1 MSDQAPKRGKLRSL
15 FRLSL
20 WLTAIALLCIGVA
33 EGWTWVLSHG
43 RCHNSAAECR
53 PNSVGLVLG
62 CSKYISR
69 GHRNYFNYFYLKRM
83 EAAAALW
90 HSGRV
95 RCIIVSGD
103 NRHKSYNEPRDMKNS
118 LIALGVPADRIVCD
132 FAGVCTYD
140 SVARANRIFG
150 AQQLIIV
157 SQEDHAE
164 RAVTIARHLGIEAEG
179 LNAPRFAMTR
189 RSKVRAYL
197 RERAARLAMVY
208 DLLTNRTPDFL
219 GAPEKLPY

>member
-1 MSDQAPKRGKLRSL
+1 MSNQAPERGILRRL
-15 FRLSL
+15 FRLGL
-20 WLTAIALLCIGVA
+20 WLTIIALLCIGIA
-33 EGWTWVLSHG
+33 EGWTWALSHG
-43 RCHNSAAECR
+43 RCHDSASECR

-69 GHRNYFNYFYLKRM
+69 GHRNYFYLKRM

-90 HSGRV
+90 RSGRV
-95 RCIIVSGD
+95 RCLIVSGD
-103 NRHKSYNEPRDMKNS
+103 NRHMSYNEPRDMKNS

-157 SQEDHAE
+157 SQENHAE

-189 RSKVRAYL
+189 RALVRSYL
-197 RERAARLAMVY
+197 RERAARIAMVY
-208 DLLTNRTPDFL
+208 DLITNRTPDYL
-219 GAPEKLPY
+219 GAPESLPY

>member
-1 MSDQAPKRGKLRSL
+1 MSDQAPKRRKAGRL
-15 FRLSL
+15 FRVCL
-20 WLTAIALLCIGVA
+20 WLTVFALLCIGVA
-33 EGWTWVLSHG
+33 EGWTWALSHG
-43 RCHNSAAECR
+43 RCYNSAAECK

-62 CSKYISR
+62 CSKYISS
-69 GHRNYFNYFYLKRM
+69 GHRNYFYLKRM

-140 SVARANRIFG
+140 SVARANHIFG
-150 AQQLIIV
+150 AQQLVIV
-157 SQEDHAE
+157 SQENHAE
-164 RAVTIARHLGIEAEG
+164 RAVAIARHLGIEAEG
-179 LNAPRFAMTR
+179 LNAPKFAMTR
-189 RSKVRAYL
+189 RAKVRSYL
-197 RERAARLAMVY
+197 RERAARIAMVY
-208 DLLTNRTPDFL
+208 DFITNRTPDFL
-219 GAPEKLPY
+219 GAPESLPY